1 MSRWRRSFAVWGLT
15 VGLACAAPGPVIQR
29 AEDDAAFKAAVRQA
43 LPAGTAVGTFKSSMT
58 QSHFHCQTVGN
69 QLWCQHCELRDNG
82 GARADWRVVVTSQG
96 GSIADVEPSF
106 LKSPV
111 VVMRDTCE

>member
-1 MSRWRRSFAVWGLT
+1 MSRWIAPLPVWG
-15 VGLACAAPGPVIQR
+15 VAASVACAPAGAVIQR

-43 LPAGTAVGTFKSSMT
+43 LPAGTAVGTFKSSMK

-82 GARADWRVVVTSQG
+82 GARADWRVIVTSQG

-111 VVMRDTCE
+111 VVLRDTCE